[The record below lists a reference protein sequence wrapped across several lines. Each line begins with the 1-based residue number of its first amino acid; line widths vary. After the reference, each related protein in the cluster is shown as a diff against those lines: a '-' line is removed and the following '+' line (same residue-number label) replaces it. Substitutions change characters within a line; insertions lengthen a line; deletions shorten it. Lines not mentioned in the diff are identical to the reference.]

1 MTKNDKEIRA
11 TLKDIINKKERAMEA
26 WEAPKDDLLGILLES
41 NHREIQEHE
50 NSKADGMTNDEVM
63 QECKLFYFAGQ
74 ETTSFLLVWTM
85 VLFSEYP
92 EWQKRAREETLRY
105 RPSLLHDYILS
116 CFAFL
121 QLQFYITLI
130 VS

>member
-1 MTKNDKEIRA
+1 MTKNDKDIRA

-26 WEAPKDDLLGILLES
+26 GEAPKDDLLGILLES
-41 NHREIQEHE
+41 NHREIQKHG

-74 ETTSFLLVWTM
+74 ETTSVLLVWTM
-85 VLFSEYP
+85 VLLSKYP

-105 RPSLLHDYILS
+105 RTQPS
-116 CFAFL
+116 
-121 QLQFYITLI
+121 T
-130 VS
+130 